1 MQDQLKKNLLIL
13 ACGLDNMTIE
23 QATGP
28 AIIRF
33 LGEPWCEETKQQ
45 LSETFR
51 QILPGPYE
59 IDWIM
64 EDHTPELKLTFRES
78 PETTEWMLLHR

>member
-1 MQDQLKKNLLIL
+1 
-13 ACGLDNMTIE
+13 MTVE
-23 QATGP
+23 EATKL

-33 LGEPWCEETKQQ
+33 LGKPWCEETKQQ

-59 IDWIM
+59 IDWVF
-64 EDHTPELKLTFRES
+64 EDHTPEVKLTFKES
-78 PETTEWMLLHR
+78 PEATEWMLLHR

>member
-1 MQDQLKKNLLIL
+1 MTVEDATKL
-13 ACGLDNMTIE
+13 AIG
-23 QATGP
+23 Q
-28 AIIRF
+28 F
-33 LGEPWCEETKQQ
+33 LGEPWCEETKAE

-59 IDWIM
+59 IDCVM
-64 EDHTPELKLTFRES
+64 EDHTPELVLTFQES